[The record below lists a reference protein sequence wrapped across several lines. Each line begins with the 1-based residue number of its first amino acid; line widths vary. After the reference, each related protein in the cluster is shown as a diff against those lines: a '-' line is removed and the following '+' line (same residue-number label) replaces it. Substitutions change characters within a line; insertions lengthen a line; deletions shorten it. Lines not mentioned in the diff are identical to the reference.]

1 MLSFWTEWANS
12 LLCCARFH
20 IIMAKNITLFIY
32 LLAPGLALQ
41 ISKLSKWSYWN
52 KDFFELLH
60 LLEFTLN
67 SVRFRQY
74 IYIFQCSLHSVGL
87 APFATKVTWIWKET
101 SASLQ
106 VIRWSET
113 QQTPSGAAMNYLP
126 SGNCKNQNYIKS
138 NKKKYW
144 STMVKSDSLPGKL
157 TGRLPFLMHHT
168 SRALWVRAKRQ
179 EASENATE

>member
-1 MLSFWTEWANS
+1 MQLKEIPSKRQWCKRLKNYFNNQLWDSVLPSVLSFWTEWANS

-67 SVRFRQY
+67 SVRFRLYY
-74 IYIFQCSLHSVGL
+74 IYIYHCSLHSVGL
-87 APFATKVTWIWKET
+87 APFTTKVTWIWKET

-106 VIRWSET
+106 VIRWPET

-138 NKKKYW
+138 NKKNI
-144 STMVKSDSLPGKL
+144 
-157 TGRLPFLMHHT
+157 
-168 SRALWVRAKRQ
+168 
-179 EASENATE
+179 EARW